1 MRAGG
6 SKDHTIIA
14 DAYSDPDAYSDSD
27 PDANP
32 DSDPDADSDA
42 NTDANTY
49 PDTDANAN
57 TNTNTYSD
65 PDTDANTYSD
75 PDANADTDA
84 DVAHLGLHGRMVID
98 ERGLG
103 GNGFDLHGSRCR
115 QPAIDVLLDTCG

>member
-14 DAYSDPDAYSDSD
+14 DAYSDPDADSDSD
-27 PDANP
+27 PDA
-32 DSDPDADSDA
+32 D
-42 NTDANTY
+42 
-49 PDTDANAN
+49 PDTDA
-57 TNTNTYSD
+57 NTYSD

-75 PDANADTDA
+75 PDANADTNA

>member
-49 PDTDANAN
+49 
-57 TNTNTYSD
+57 
-65 PDTDANTYSD
+65 SD
-75 PDANADTDA
+75 PDANA

>member
-42 NTDANTY
+42 NTDA
-49 PDTDANAN
+49 
-57 TNTNTYSD
+57 D

-75 PDANADTDA
+75 PDTDADTDA
-84 DVAHLGLHGRMVID
+84 DADIAHLGLHGRMVID

>member
-14 DAYSDPDAYSDSD
+14 DAYSDPDADSDSD

-32 DSDPDADSDA
+32 YSDPDADSDSDPDA
-42 NTDANTY
+42 DPDTDANTY
-49 PDTDANAN
+49 
-57 TNTNTYSD
+57 SD
-65 PDTDANTYSD
+65 HDTDANTYSD
-75 PDANADTDA
+75 PDANA

>member
-42 NTDANTY
+42 NT
-49 PDTDANAN
+49 
-57 TNTNTYSD
+57 YSD

-75 PDANADTDA
+75 PDANADADA
-84 DVAHLGLHGRMVID
+84 DIAHLGLHGRMVID

>member
-42 NTDANTY
+42 NTDAD
-49 PDTDANAN
+49 PDA
-57 TNTNTYSD
+57 NTYSD

-75 PDANADTDA
+75 PDANADADA
-84 DVAHLGLHGRMVID
+84 DIAHLGLHGRMVID

>member
-42 NTDANTY
+42 NTDA
-49 PDTDANAN
+49 
-57 TNTNTYSD
+57 D

-84 DVAHLGLHGRMVID
+84 DADIAHLGLHGRMVID

>member
-42 NTDANTY
+42 NTDAD
-49 PDTDANAN
+49 PDTDAN
-57 TNTNTYSD
+57 TYSD
-65 PDTDANTYSD
+65 TDTDANTYSD

-84 DVAHLGLHGRMVID
+84 DIAHLGLHGRMVID

>member
-32 DSDPDADSDA
+32 DSDPDSD
-42 NTDANTY
+42 
-49 PDTDANAN
+49 PDTDA
-57 TNTNTYSD
+57 NTYSD

-75 PDANADTDA
+75 PDANADADA
-84 DVAHLGLHGRMVID
+84 DIAHLGLHGRMVID

>member
-27 PDANP
+27 SDPDANP
-32 DSDPDADSDA
+32 DSDPDSD
-42 NTDANTY
+42 
-49 PDTDANAN
+49 PDTDA
-57 TNTNTYSD
+57 NTYSD

-75 PDANADTDA
+75 PDANADTNA